1 MERPYEHDGGSRYF
15 MIIEKIFMTRE
26 EMYGLLSFNFT
37 EEQLGKME
45 NEELRLF
52 FNIHFP
58 GKKVSEVLN
67 D

>member
-1 MERPYEHDGGSRYF
+1 

-26 EMYGLLSFNFT
+26 EMYGFLSFNYT
-37 EEQLGKME
+37 EEVLGKME
-45 NEELRLF
+45 DEELRLF

-58 GKKVSEVLN
+58 GTKVSEVLN

>member
-1 MERPYEHDGGSRYF
+1 MS
-15 MIIEKIFMTRE
+15 RE
-26 EMYGLLSFNFT
+26 EMHRLLSFNYT

-45 NEELRLF
+45 DEELRLF

-58 GKKVSEVLN
+58 GSKVSEVLN

>member
-26 EMYGLLSFNFT
+26 EMYGWLSFNYT
-37 EEQLGKME
+37 EEQLEKME
-45 NEELRLF
+45 DEELRLF
-52 FNIHFP
+52 FNIQFP
-58 GKKVSEVLN
+58 STKVSEVLN